1 MAGCL
6 PGNPLLGV
14 GSGLRRTSS
23 LTGSQSNL
31 AIERN
36 AAQAGAYAEFEL
48 EDQPPSPFAF
58 GEVDSA
64 GINQLRASGTLAHE
78 LLLFRPRHK
87 RDACAKDYSI
97 GAGDNTFSSP
107 SPRGEGVGG

>member
-48 EDQPPSPFAF
+48 E
-58 GEVDSA
+58 E
-64 GINQLRASGTLAHE
+64 
-78 LLLFRPRHK
+78 
-87 RDACAKDYSI
+87 
-97 GAGDNTFSSP
+97 
-107 SPRGEGVGG
+107 